1 MLTRR
6 LLLAACAMLAVAL
19 GAPAAASATA
29 IPVVRGST
37 LFFDGDPNG
46 GGDGIAVFETA
57 NAIRITRFGDE
68 QLGEDQSTCFFVGD
82 QNTVDCTK
90 SGLTLIVLNL
100 GAGND
105 VAAVSPSVKI
115 PVQFDGGTGND
126 GLFGGGGRD
135 RFVGGI
141 GDDNIVSRDAVAEDV
156 DCGDGNDTAISDDGD
171 ARISCEEIEGDADA
185 DGVRRPA
192 DCDDTNPLVRPGV
205 ADITDNGAD
214 EDCNGVDAT
223 NLDRDGD
230 GSPRPQD
237 CDDTNAGIRPGAGE
251 VIGNAVDENC
261 DGNIEPF
268 PPLTGS
274 VSSTWTRVGERTR
287 NLTLIA
293 KGFPKGT
300 RITLRCVR
308 SKRCPK
314 GTKRR
319 TVRSSRRPVNLHAI
333 LGDRALATG
342 ARLELRLT
350 RADRIGRLLR
360 YRMGPPGL
368 PGVTFF
374 CAPPGGRA
382 GPC

>member
-1 MLTRR
+1 MLRRR
-6 LLLAACAMLAVAL
+6 LLLAVCATLAVAL

-29 IPVVRGST
+29 IPFVVGST
-37 LFFDGDPNG
+37 LFFDADPNG

-57 NAIRITRFGDE
+57 TAIRITRFGEE
-68 QLGEDQSTCFFVGD
+68 QLGEDQATCFFVGD

-90 SGLTLIVLNL
+90 KGLTRIVLNL

-105 VAAVSPSVKI
+105 VAAVSPNVTI
-115 PVQFDGGTGND
+115 PVDFDGGTGND
-126 GLFGGGGRD
+126 GLLGGGGRD
-135 RFVGGI
+135 QFSGGS
-141 GDDNIVSRDAVAEDV
+141 GDDNIVSRDALAEDV

-171 ARISCEEIEGDADA
+171 RRISCEQIEGDADA

-192 DCDDTNPLVRPGV
+192 DCDDTNPLLRPGL
-205 ADITDNGAD
+205 ADIADNGID

-237 CDDTNAGIRPGAGE
+237 CDDTDARIHPGARE
-251 VIGNAVDENC
+251 VIGNAADENC
-261 DGNIEPF
+261 DTNIEPF

-274 VSSTWTRVGERTR
+274 LSGTWTRVGKGTR
-287 NLTLIA
+287 NLTLSA

-308 SKRCPK
+308 SRRCPK
-314 GTKRR
+314 GIRR
-319 TVRSSRRPVNLHAI
+319 ATVRSARRPVNVHAF
-333 LGDRALATG
+333 LGNRALTAG
-342 ARLELRLT
+342 ARLELRVT
-350 RADRIGRLLR
+350 RANRVGRLLR
-360 YRMGPPGL
+360 YRIGT
-368 PGVTFF
+368 PGVPAVSFL

>member
-6 LLLAACAMLAVAL
+6 LLLAACAMLVVAL

-29 IPVVRGST
+29 IPEVRGST
-37 LFFDGDPNG
+37 LFFDGDPAG

-68 QLGEDQSTCFFVGD
+68 QLGEDGSTCFFVGD

-90 SGLTLIVLNL
+90 QGVTLIVLNL

-105 VAAVSPSVKI
+105 VASVSPSVKI
-115 PVQFDGGTGND
+115 PVHFDGGIGND
-126 GLFGGGGRD
+126 ALFGGGGRD
-135 RFVGGI
+135 QFVGGI
-141 GDDNIVSRDAVAEDV
+141 GDDNIVSRDALAEDV
-156 DCGDGNDTAISDDGD
+156 DCGQGNDTAISDDGD
-171 ARISCEEIEGDADA
+171 RRVSCEEIEGDADA

-192 DCDDTNPLVRPGV
+192 DCDDTNPLLRPGA
-205 ADITDNGAD
+205 ADIADNGVD

-237 CDDTNAGIRPGAGE
+237 CDDTNPAIRPGARE

-261 DGNIEPF
+261 DSEIEPF

-274 VSSTWTRVGERTR
+274 VSGTWTRAGTRTR
-287 NLTLIA
+287 NLTLTA

-308 SKRCPK
+308 SRHCSKK
-314 GTKRR
+314 VKRR
-319 TVRSSRRPVNLHAI
+319 TVRSSRRRVNLHAL
-333 LGDRALATG
+333 LGNRALAAG
-342 ARLELRLT
+342 ARLELRFT

-360 YRMGPPGL
+360 YRIGKPGL
-368 PGVTFF
+368 PGVSFL
-374 CAPPGGRA
+374 CAPPGRRA

>member
-6 LLLAACAMLAVAL
+6 LLLAAFATLAVAL

-57 NAIRITRFGDE
+57 NAIRITRFGEE

-90 SGLTLIVLNL
+90 KGLTLIVLNL
-100 GAGND
+100 AAGND
-105 VAAVSPSVKI
+105 VAAVSPNVTI
-115 PVQFDGGTGND
+115 PVHFDGGTGND

-135 RFVGGI
+135 QFVGGT
-141 GDDNIVSRDAVAEDV
+141 GDDNIVSRDALVEDL

-171 ARISCEEIEGDADA
+171 RRISCEEIEGDADA

-192 DCDDTNPLVRPGV
+192 DCDDTNPLLRPGL
-205 ADITDNGAD
+205 ADIADNGTD
-214 EDCNGVDAT
+214 EDCNGVDAI

-237 CDDTNAGIRPGAGE
+237 CDDTNAGIRPRARE

-261 DGNIEPF
+261 DTNIEPF

-274 VSSTWTRVGERTR
+274 VSGTWARVGKLTR
-287 NLTLIA
+287 NRTLIA
-293 KGFPKGT
+293 KGFSKGT

-308 SKRCPK
+308 SKRCRK
-314 GTKRR
+314 GIERR
-319 TVRSSRRPVNLHAI
+319 TVRNSRRPVNLHEM
-333 LGDRALATG
+333 LGDRALAAG
-342 ARLELRLT
+342 ARVKLRLT
-350 RADRIGRLLR
+350 RADRVGRLLL
-360 YRMGPPGL
+360 YDIGSPGL
-368 PGVTFF
+368 PGVSFL
-374 CAPPGGRA
+374 CDPPRSGAR
-382 GPC
+382 PC